1 MHSIKIEALKDIT
14 SYNPEDLEMIEES
27 VISLIRDKTLD
38 CNEEE
43 ITKKFN
49 EAIAKTEERYE
60 LPDVV
65 NKELSKLVGKYV
77 CIKRINIQ
85 DTNDIDILYCHVYD
99 TWYDKKYD
107 NLYCECIEED
117 GSIKDKCLN
126 FKHLLNGY
134 DIEITFLEEMNFI
147 KIAQEKL
154 EQYINKR
161 REYHKKF
168 SLD

>member
-1 MHSIKIEALKDIT
+1 MHPIKIEALKDIT
-14 SYNPEDLEMIEES
+14 PWKTEDLAMIEES
-27 VISLIRDKTLD
+27 VIRLIRDKILD

-49 EAIAKTEERYE
+49 EAIAKTEEMYE
-60 LPDVV
+60 LPDAV
-65 NKELSKLVGKYV
+65 NEQLSKLVGKYV

-85 DTNDIDILYCHVYD
+85 NTNDIDILYCHVYD
-99 TWYDKKYD
+99 SWLNKKYD

-117 GSIKDKCLN
+117 GSIKDKSIN

-134 DIEITFLEEMNFI
+134 DVEITFLEEMNFI
-147 KIAQEKL
+147 KIAQEKI

>member
-1 MHSIKIEALKDIT
+1 MHSIRIEALKDIT
-14 SYNPEDLEMIEES
+14 SCKPEVLEMVEET
-27 VISLIRDKTLD
+27 VINFIRDRILD

-49 EAIAKTEERYE
+49 DAIAKTEEMYE

-65 NKELSKLVGKYV
+65 KKQLSKLVGKYV

-85 DTNDIDILYCHVYD
+85 DKNDIDILYCHAYD
-99 TWYDKKYD
+99 SWLNKKYD

-117 GSIKDKCLN
+117 GSVKDKCFS

-134 DIEITFLEEMNFI
+134 DVEITFLEEMDFI
-147 KIAQEKL
+147 RIAQEKL

-161 REYHKKF
+161 REYHKNF

>member
-1 MHSIKIEALKDIT
+1 MDSIRIEALKDIT
-14 SYNPEDLEMIEES
+14 SCKPEVLEMAEET
-27 VISLIRDKTLD
+27 VIKFIRDRILD

-43 ITKKFN
+43 ISKKFN
-49 EAIAKTEERYE
+49 EAIAKTEEMYE

-65 NKELSKLVGKYV
+65 KEQLSKLVGKYV

-99 TWYDKKYD
+99 SWLNKKYD

-117 GSIKDKCLN
+117 GSIKDKTIS

-134 DIEITFLEEMNFI
+134 DIEIIFLEEMNFI

-161 REYHKKF
+161 REYHKNF

>member
-1 MHSIKIEALKDIT
+1 MYSIRIQALKDIT
-14 SYNPEDLEMIEES
+14 SCNPEDLGMIEES
-27 VISLIRDKTLD
+27 VITLIRDKILD

-49 EAIAKTEERYE
+49 DAISKTEEMYE

-65 NKELSKLVGKYV
+65 KEQLSKLVGKYV

-85 DTNDIDILYCHVYD
+85 DTNDIDTLYCHVYD
-99 TWYDKKYD
+99 TWLNKKYD

-117 GSIKDKCLN
+117 GSIKDKTIN
-126 FKHLLNGY
+126 FKHLLNGH
-134 DIEITFLEEMNFI
+134 DVEITFLEEMDFI

-161 REYHKKF
+161 REYHKNF